1 MHVHS
6 REPNYEP
13 PSDDPTVKVILA
25 DGGERP
31 FTVADLQT
39 LPITSVANCFIVTDH
54 GTVGPYTF
62 QGVALRDLAAHLGLG
77 PLGAEIVSGDGFG
90 AQLTAEEL
98 ASPAPPLLSY
108 GVDGR
113 LLSRQEGL
121 VRLVVPG
128 DQEDALRQVKWVATV
143 RFSV

>member
-13 PSDDPTVKVILA
+13 PSVDPTVTIVLA
-25 DGGERP
+25 DGAERP
-31 FTVADLQT
+31 FTVADLQR
-39 LPITSVANCFIVTDH
+39 LPVTTVANCFIVTDH

-62 QGVALRDLAAHLGLG
+62 QGVALRDLAAHFGIG
-77 PLGAEIVSGDGFG
+77 PTGVKVVSGDGFG
-90 AQLTAEEL
+90 AQLTAGEMDG
-98 ASPAPPLLSY
+98 PAPPLLSY
-108 GVDGR
+108 GVHDR

-128 DQEDALRQVKWVATV
+128 DQADALRQVKWVATV
-143 RFSV
+143 RFDV

>member
-6 REPNYEP
+6 RVPNYEP

-31 FTVADLQT
+31 LTVTDLQRLPVTTVAEC
-39 LPITSVANCFIVTDH
+39 VIVTDH
-54 GTVGPYTF
+54 GPVGPYTF
-62 QGVALRDLAAHLGLG
+62 QGVALRDLAVHLGIG
-77 PLGAEIVSGDGFG
+77 QAGVEIVSGDGFG

-108 GVDGR
+108 GMDGR

-128 DQEDALRQVKWVATV
+128 DQADALRQVKWVATV
-143 RFSV
+143 RFDV